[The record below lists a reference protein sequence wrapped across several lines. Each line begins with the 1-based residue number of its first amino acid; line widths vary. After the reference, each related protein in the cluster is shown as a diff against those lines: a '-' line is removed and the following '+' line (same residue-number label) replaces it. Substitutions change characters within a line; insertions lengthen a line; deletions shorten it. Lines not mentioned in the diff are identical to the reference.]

1 MTCRQVFAI
10 AALIAALLA
19 FTACTTA
26 PVISP
31 AARADLAPTGVLRA
45 GINYGNGVLAT
56 RDAATGAPVGIAVN
70 LATELGRRLDVP
82 VELVMYEQAGNMVEG
97 IKAGAWDVAF
107 LAIDPLRANVMD
119 FTAPYGEI
127 EGAYLVPGGSRIRNI
142 ADVDRDGVRVAVVA
156 KSNYDLFLTR
166 NLQHAELV
174 RIPTTH
180 GSADVFAAGKVD
192 VLAGVRQRVDEA
204 SRNVPGS
211 RLLDG
216 RFMVIRQAVAVP
228 KGHAAGL
235 QYVREFVEDIK
246 ESGLVAREFE
256 KADVRDAA
264 VAPPASVR

>member
-10 AALIAALLA
+10 AALLAL
-19 FTACTTA
+19 TACTTA

-31 AARADLAPTGVLRA
+31 ATRADLAPTGVLRA

-56 RDAATGAPVGIAVN
+56 RDTATGAPVGIAVN
-70 LATELGRRLDVP
+70 LALELGRRLGVP
-82 VELVMYEQAGNMVEG
+82 VELVVYEQAGNMVEG

-107 LAIDPLRANVMD
+107 LAIDPLRANLWTSPRLMARSRVRH
-119 FTAPYGEI
+119 
-127 EGAYLVPGGSRIRNI
+127 LVPGGSRIRDI

-166 NLQHAELV
+166 NLRHAELV

-204 SRNVPGS
+204 SRNVPDRGCS
-211 RLLDG
+211 RAASWSSARLLPL
-216 RFMVIRQAVAVP
+216 P
-228 KGHAAGL
+228 KVTAPVCSTCANSS
-235 QYVREFVEDIK
+235 RTSK
-246 ESGLVAREFE
+246 R
-256 KADVRDAA
+256 RDSS
-264 VAPPASVR
+264 PANFKKPAI

>member
-1 MTCRQVFAI
+1 
-10 AALIAALLA
+10 
-19 FTACTTA
+19 
-26 PVISP
+26 
-31 AARADLAPTGVLRA
+31 
-45 GINYGNGVLAT
+45 
-56 RDAATGAPVGIAVN
+56 
-70 LATELGRRLDVP
+70 
-82 VELVMYEQAGNMVEG
+82 MVEG

-127 EGAYLVPGGSRIRNI
+127 EGACSLPGGSRIRDI

-204 SRNVPGS
+204 SRKYPGS
-211 RLLDG
+211 RLLEG

-246 ESGLVAREFE
+246 ESGLVAREFQ
-256 KADVRDAA
+256 KAGVPDAA
-264 VAPPASVR
+264 VARQPAFAEPHNAQALLFASSSAISCRIFAMSSALACAMTLSIPVAGIAPG